1 MGSCFPTCTHLP
13 SRSCHHRPYLLQPS
27 EPWSQPRSVPSRQRR
42 NSGGSVW
49 SAHGTI
55 SQPLTAHSPLQ
66 KLCSIHKIMPWLLTW
81 APPPRCIRSCL
92 GPKQQTAFSCLPQII
107 QSVPLVRRRS
117 WSRMCLELH
126 RGSGGW
132 DRGSTDVGVRGQLE
146 RTTGDWRRKVALAHS
161 SLQILSF
168 RNGWHSPSQ
177 TACSTTQSF
186 ASTRMMAWCRSVNA
200 QGILAPESFRH
211 IDIDI

>member
-55 SQPLTAHSPLQ
+55 SQPLTVHAPLQ

-92 GPKQQTAFSCLPQII
+92 GPEQQTAFSCLPRII
-107 QSVPLVRRRS
+107 QSFPLVQRRS

-126 RGSGGW
+126 RRRGGDETEGAQMW
-132 DRGSTDVGVRGQLE
+132 EWGVSWRE
-146 RTTGDWRRKVALAHS
+146 RREIEEEKSHLLTVHFKYYHSVMDDIHHLRQPAAQHSLLPVLAW
-161 SLQILSF
+161 
-168 RNGWHSPSQ
+168 WHDAVQ
-177 TACSTTQSF
+177 
-186 ASTRMMAWCRSVNA
+186 
-200 QGILAPESFRH
+200 
-211 IDIDI
+211 